1 MSQTTRRISYV
12 FLCTLPFL
20 DLVIMGTR
28 PLRIPGLY
36 QAIGAVLFIAIV
48 LAAWTLG
55 ASVIGSGAAAPRKL
69 ALAGVLL
76 ITPWAIMSLLW
87 VGIGA
92 PFQAATEENYMRFLV
107 LVANSIIVASAF
119 VVLKEALYEAG
130 ESFYS
135 TIGFAASISAGVAYF
150 VSNSMSLARSLE
162 AMRGEATPPPIL
174 LGDLFSV
181 IEFFACVLTY
191 VATAVFAISF
201 GQGRLLGRGAV
212 RGFVIASS
220 VLLFF
225 LIMRGLSYPEISGDT
240 VPWYTRPGVIVG
252 IPAFPWLLPCLLGVV
267 LLRRAGESGDDLGT
281 SQ

>member
-162 AMRGEATPPPIL
+162 AMRGHATPPPIL
-174 LGDLFSV
+174 LDDLFSV
-181 IEFFACVLTY
+181 MEFFACMLTY
-191 VATAVFAISF
+191 VATAVFAISL
-201 GQGRLLGRGAV
+201 GRGRLLGRGAV

-220 VLLFF
+220 VFLLF
-225 LIMRGLSYPEISGDT
+225 LIMRGLSFPEISGHT
-240 VPWYTRPGVIVG
+240 APWYTRPGVIVG
-252 IPAFPWLLPCLLGVV
+252 IPAVPWLLPCLLGAI
-267 LLRRAGESGDDLGT
+267 LLRRAGESGNDLGV